1 MSEHTVMENKP
12 PKKKIRFEI
21 TLRQFLLMFAA
32 DVLYALALN
41 CFFVD
46 NKIAAGGLAGIATVI
61 NSFIPIPLGV
71 AVFIMN
77 IPIVI
82 AAWRIKGG
90 SYTIMAIF
98 TTAMYSAIV
107 DILSF
112 LPCVSYDKLVA
123 VICGGLLCGF
133 AAAVTVKARLSSG
146 GTDLLAK
153 VLITKFKNLSL
164 GTLFMAIDG
173 AIVVAATIAF
183 RDLGA
188 GIYAI
193 LAIATCSVITD
204 LMNKGFNKAQM
215 FLIFADENQ
224 EEIAQAILTE
234 LNHGVTS
241 LRGTG
246 KYSNN
251 DRDILLAVVKP
262 SQTPRLKEIV
272 HKLDPNAFVILVSAN
287 EIIGEGFEDTKLTE
301 TVADRRWD
309 EMHKNTVQ

>member
-1 MSEHTVMENKP
+1 MNKQMP
-12 PKKKIRFEI
+12 VETTGTKPKKKIRFEI

-71 AVFIMN
+71 AVFVMN

-82 AAWRIKGG
+82 AAWKVKGG
-90 SYTIMAIF
+90 SYTIMALF

-107 DILSF
+107 DLLSF

-123 VICGGLLCGF
+123 VICGGLLYGF

-153 VLITKFKNLSL
+153 VLITKFKSLSL
-164 GTLFMAIDG
+164 GTLFMTIDG

-188 GIYAI
+188 GIYAL

-224 EEIAQAILTE
+224 EEISQAILTE

-262 SQTPRLKEIV
+262 GQTPRLKEIV

-301 TVADRRWD
+301 TVQDRKWD
-309 EMHKNTVQ
+309 EAHKK